1 MPALNVGVNSTFE
14 QQRQIVNSIAVDLF
28 TLSTTLSGLTTDGL
42 VVTYASSSGI
52 ATVANYAVVA
62 GIATYATRTGIATYA
77 TVAGIATYASIA
89 GVASAL
95 NFVPN
100 YSHNSG
106 VASYAPVAGYSTV
119 SNFANSASSST
130 FAFYAGISTYSG
142 TAGISTVAQGL
153 TGTPNVQVGVITAT
167 LFVGDGSELSNI
179 TVGIS
184 SYSSLSGFATVA
196 GISSYSS
203 LSGFATVAGI
213 SSYST
218 LAGVATYASSAG
230 VSTFATSSGSASVAN
245 YAAVAGF
252 ATVAGNLTGTPNII
266 VGVLTATKFAAS
278 DAEFVGIV
286 TAQSLKSISGFL
298 LSPDNQQSIR
308 IFSGSGSVSFPLG
321 IGSDINVAGIITGTK
336 LYGDASNVTGIVTA
350 GISSIVAGGN
360 IIVQQTGNVAIVTAV
375 LAGGGGGFFE
385 GGTAGIGTT
394 SAVGI
399 GTTIPSEKLTVKGNV
414 SVTGNI
420 ILTGELSSP
429 TRIKF
434 GSGGENIKIGSLSGG
449 HGAANIAIGD
459 QALVTNNGGTGHNIG
474 IGQLS
479 LFAVTSGQYN
489 IAVGDRAGQNLTT
502 GSNNVIIGGYNGQND
517 LDLRTSSNNVVLSDG
532 VGNIR
537 QYINSS
543 GDVGIK
549 TTIVTEALT
558 VAGVVSATSFYGTLN
573 ASQLTGSLP
582 AIDGSALTGVTAV
595 GSGVEIRNN
604 NTPLGV
610 AATINFGSNINI
622 TLSSGIATVTGVTS
636 VTNATT
642 AYALAGTPN
651 LNVGVVTAARL
662 NISNDLLVLPRGNS
676 KGIHFGVPPYDDLD
690 NDSVIFVSD
699 SVGINGILVINS
711 GNYRTRFVNAN
722 SIEYVFN
729 GLTWTSI
736 SSETS
741 YIGGYNNNSKVG
753 IGSTQPTS
761 KLTVSGDGKFTGV
774 VTATSFFGSGA
785 NLNDIDASQLTGI
798 LPAIDGSQ
806 LLNVTAAGTGIA
818 IRSNDTPVGSAVT
831 VNFGTGLGVTFSSGI
846 ATITSTGGS
855 LQSRTT
861 VSGVTTSIPNLGI
874 GNIDITGFK
883 AYSLMRVGL
892 STAAWIRLYT
902 DSTSRANDVTRSV
915 GEDPAPGSG
924 VIAEIVTTGIS
935 TQQMITPFAMGGN
948 MDNPVTN
955 KIYVAI
961 TNLSGTT
968 QTITANLTI
977 LQLEA

>member
-14 QQRQIVNSIAVDLF
+14 QQRQIVNSIAVDVF

-62 GIATYATRTGIATYA
+62 GIATYASRTGIATYA
-77 TVAGIATYASIA
+77 TVAGIATYATTA
-89 GVASAL
+89 GIASAL

-100 YSHNSG
+100 YASNSG
-106 VASYAPVAGYSTV
+106 VASYAPIAGYSTV

-142 TAGISTVAQGL
+142 SAGVATVAQGL
-153 TGTPNVQVGVITAT
+153 TGTPNVQVGVITAA
-167 LFVGDGSELSNI
+167 LFVGDGSELTNI
-179 TVGIS
+179 TVGVS
-184 SYSSLSGFATVA
+184 TYSSISGFATAA
-196 GISSYSS
+196 GISTYSS
-203 LSGFATVAGI
+203 F
-213 SSYST
+213 
-218 LAGVATYASSAG
+218 AGVATVSSY
-230 VSTFATSSGSASVAN
+230 ASVAGFATAAGSTPIAS
-245 YAAVAGF
+245 YAPVAGF
-252 ATVAGNLTGTPNII
+252 ATVAGNLTGTPNIS

-308 IFSGSGSVSFPLG
+308 IFSGSGSVAFPLG

-420 ILTGELSSP
+420 ILTGEISAP

-434 GSGGENIKIGSLSGG
+434 GSGGENIKIGDLTGG
-449 HGAANIAIGD
+449 FGAANVAIGD
-459 QALVTNNGGTGHNIG
+459 QALGLNNGGLGHNIG

-479 LFAVTSGQYN
+479 YYALTSGQYN
-489 IAVGDRAGQNLTT
+489 IGLGDRAGQNLTT
-502 GSNNVIIGGYNGQND
+502 GSYNVIIGSYNGQTG
-517 LDLRTSSNNVVLSDG
+517 LDIRTSSNNVVIADG
-532 VGNIR
+532 AGNIR

-543 GDVGIK
+543 GNVGIK

-558 VAGVVSATSFYGTLN
+558 VAGVVSATSFYGSVP
-573 ASQLTGSLP
+573 ASQLTGALP
-582 AIDGSALTGVTAV
+582 ALDGSALTGVTAV

-604 NTPLGV
+604 GTPVGV
-610 AATINFGSNINI
+610 AATFDFGSNINVSFAAGI
-622 TLSSGIATVTGVTS
+622 ATVSGSGIATYAS
-636 VTNATT
+636 VSGIATYATT
-642 AYALAGTPN
+642 AGISTSSSYATSSGISTYASSAGIATYA
-651 LNVGVVTAARL
+651 T
-662 NISNDLLVLPRGNS
+662 S
-676 KGIHFGVPPYDDLD
+676 
-690 NDSVIFVSD
+690 
-699 SVGINGILVINS
+699 S
-711 GNYRTRFVNAN
+711 G
-722 SIEYVFN
+722 
-729 GLTWTSI
+729 I
-736 SSETS
+736 SSSLISTASVNTS
-741 YIGGYNNNSKVG
+741 G
-753 IGSTQPTS
+753 II
-761 KLTVSGDGKFTGV
+761 
-774 VTATSFFGSGA
+774 TASFFSGSGA
-785 NLNDIDASQLTGI
+785 NLTDIDASQLTGV
-798 LPAIDGSQ
+798 LPAIDGSA
-806 LLNVTAAGTGIA
+806 LLNVTAAGTGIG
-818 IRSNDTPVGSAVT
+818 IRDDNTPVGSAVT
-831 VNFGTGLGVTFSSGI
+831 VNFGTGLDVTFSAGI
-846 ATITSTGGS
+846 ATVSSSGGS

-874 GNIDITGFK
+874 GNTDITGFK
-883 AYSLMRVGL
+883 AYSLMKVGL
-892 STAAWIRLYT
+892 STAGWIRLYT
-902 DSTSRANDVTRSV
+902 DSASRTNDVTRSV

-924 VIAEIVTTGIS
+924 VIAEVVTTGIS
-935 TQQMITPFAMGGN
+935 TQQIITPFVMGGN
-948 MDNPVTN
+948 METPVTD

-961 TNLSGTT
+961 TNLSGST

>member
-651 LNVGVVTAARL
+651 LNVGIVTAARL
-662 NISNDLLVLPRGNS
+662 
-676 KGIHFGVPPYDDLD
+676 
-690 NDSVIFVSD
+690 VS
-699 SVGINGILVINS
+699 SGASLTSPLIVGITTATYGIRFASDPGASQYVHNIGPWYIIGYDTAAGYQNDAYLQFSPINS
-711 GNYRTRFVNAN
+711 NYIIRN
-722 SIEYVFN
+722 
-729 GLTWTSI
+729 
-736 SSETS
+736 
-741 YIGGYNNNSKVG
+741 VG
-753 IGSTQPTS
+753 IGTTNPTS

-785 NLNDIDASQLTGI
+785 NLVDIDATQLTGS

-818 IRSNDTPVGSAVT
+818 IRSNDTLVGSAVT

-874 GNIDITGFK
+874 GNTDITGFK

-892 STAAWIRLYT
+892 STAGWIRLYT